1 MTNELVELPRLG
13 KSAAELPASEHALAS
28 EEDEDRE
35 A

>member
-13 KSAAELPASEHALAS
+13 DPATELPASEHALPS
-28 EEDEDRE
+28 EEDENRE